1 MPSTMISRIDGL
13 TTSVAVK
20 PPIKI
25 MTSSHITLVG
35 EQIINS
41 VTPDG
46 SAASHTALDGDRI
59 GVNGQI
65 DKKQNGIYV
74 CRTTAWERAKDFDG
88 SLDAVYGTLVTDS
101 IPVIWRLITP
111 IPVLFGT
118 SDIEFET
125 EAGFNQGNLQDLANT
140 TDPYLGSGMVGRQPL
155 QINTVAELRLTH
167 GRFDGDVAKVKN
179 YLSGDTK
186 GADIPADWVVV
197 QAPAL
202 PPADDGGMII
212 RVAGVSNAYWRRR
225 LNKRGMVDGEVYG
238 LPLAA
243 GQDPYDKLEAIAAYC
258 AATKISC
265 FLGKGPLDKGMFV
278 SVPVYD
284 TFERS
289 MPFSGPRDPG
299 FALVNFGYETWS
311 EPGTI
316 FQTTSSGGADVWNL
330 CSMENWGLRGFP
342 TIRGFLTSFTGS
354 GSNAVSMVYG
364 VRNIVIEAYVENMPT
379 IWLPG
384 GGSDGGHGFTIQFA
398 GGTINPVENI
408 TFRGTVK
415 GCTSGVNIDAS
426 MTDTVSRPYSNILI
440 DNVEAEDC
448 WYGFV
453 ATTTTP
459 SVSIVDPRVPQP
471 CISVSGRMS
480 IKNAQ
485 RGVFAARLFGS
496 DLNFEIY
503 NNKEKAALVRN
514 PNDTSVY
521 VATVVGVKHS
531 KIAINARAQS
541 LDTVVTCGAI
551 TMGGNAYPSIENSEL
566 DIDVRYTTATTEF
579 DLGLAATPPCMSSSV
594 RLTGFV
600 NIPQAFITASL
611 RTRVTLNGADAVPTL
626 FPGDGNAEPSPGP
639 LTYVIYSVPVTA
651 TRTVFTPLASLSA
664 VGDTVVVVRTSA
676 ATGSG
681 VSAFGVSIAA
691 NTKTTFVYSGAAWLQ
706 LP

>member
-1 MPSTMISRIDGL
+1 MRFNTGN
-13 TTSVAVK
+13 
-20 PPIKI
+20 PI
-25 MTSSHITLVG
+25 G
-35 EQIINS
+35 
-41 VTPDG
+41 PDG
-46 SAASHTALDGDRI
+46 SSDPRDLYDTAGIADLL
-59 GVNGQI
+59 VNGPLGEYLSRLGVPLKSWRGMMQQVTDYLI
-65 DKKQNGIYV
+65 AQGYESV
-74 CRTTAWERAKDFDG
+74 Y
-88 SLDAVYGTLVTDS
+88 LVYGAGVVVQRQTQLVQRDGELYRVTDA
-101 IPVIWRLITP
+101 
-111 IPVLFGT
+111 
-118 SDIEFET
+118 SDIPLT
-125 EAGFNQGNLQDLANT
+125 LTGVWATDSLKLKSVGDAALRQILSDDS
-140 TDPYLGSGMVGRQPL
+140 DPYKGSGVIGRQPL
-155 QINTVAELRLTH
+155 QINTVAELRLTP
-167 GRFDGDVAKVKN
+167 GRFEDDVAKVKN

-186 GADIPADWVVV
+186 GADIPADWIVV

-284 TFERS
+284 VFERS

-299 FALVNFGYETWS
+299 FALVNFGYEVWS
-311 EPGTI
+311 EPGVI
-316 FQTTSSGGADVWNL
+316 FQTTSSGGADVFNL

-354 GSNAVSMVYG
+354 GSNAVSMIYG
-364 VRNIVIEAYVENMPT
+364 VRNVVIEAHVENMPT

-426 MTDTVSRPYSNILI
+426 MTDSVSRPYSNILI

-459 SVSIVDPRVPQP
+459 SVSIVDPRDPQP
-471 CISVSGRMS
+471 CVSISGRMVV
-480 IKNAQ
+480 KNSQ

-496 DLNFEIY
+496 DLKFEVY
-503 NNKEKAALVRN
+503 NNKEKSALVRN

-521 VATVVGVKHS
+521 VATVVGIKHS
-531 KIAINARAQS
+531 KISINARTKS
-541 LDTVVTCGAI
+541 LDTVVTCGAV
-551 TMGGNAYPSIENSEL
+551 TMGGNAYPSIENSEI
-566 DIDVRYTTATTEF
+566 DIDVRYTNATTEF
-579 DLGLAATPPCMSSSV
+579 DPGIAATPPCRASSI

-611 RTRVTLNGADAVPTL
+611 RTRVTLNGTDVVPTL
-626 FPGDGNAEPSPGP
+626 FPGNGNAEPSPGALTQVIFSVP
-639 LTYVIYSVPVTA
+639 LTA
-651 TRTVFTPLASLSA
+651 AQTVYTPSASLSS
-664 VGDTVVVVRTSA
+664 VGDTIVVIRTSS
-676 ATGSG
+676 ATGGS
-681 VSAFGVSIAA
+681 VTAFGVSIAL
-691 NTKTTFVYSGAAWLQ
+691 NTKNVFLYNGTAWVQ
-706 LP
+706 MP